1 MKLALKRI
9 ICISLTLCFILL
21 LPAQCFAKDSF
32 NYVDDIPITQ
42 KNVFSFP
49 NGNIYHC
56 YIDPSYEDYTY
67 EDEDVYDITQFGR
80 YVSLNAVYKKAIDG
94 DFICKELGVN
104 KLVLNKKTLIAIRDL
119 ALKYPEKFTG
129 CDNFI
134 TVTFKMYKVSQKLKF
149 NKKKRQLKL
158 SKIKKKLV
166 YNNTF
171 YTKNDYIDKKIILK
185 YNKLGRKDFYV
196 YEWSVNQMDIVS
208 FVNGYLKN
216 LAKNKHKPKPTEELK
231 LLTPIN

>member
-1 MKLALKRI
+1 MKLAFKRI
-9 ICISLTLCFILL
+9 ICISLILCFILL

-32 NYVDDIPITQ
+32 NYVGNIPITQ
-42 KNVFSFP
+42 KSAFLFP
-49 NGNIYHC
+49 NGNIYLC
-56 YIDPSYEDYTY
+56 CIDPSTDDDLYD
-67 EDEDVYDITQFGR
+67 DVYDTTQFGH

-104 KLVLNKKTLIAIRDL
+104 ELVLNKKTLIAIRDL

-129 CDNFI
+129 CDNFV
-134 TVTFKMYKVSQKLKF
+134 TVTFKMYKVSQKLKL

-166 YNNTF
+166 YNDTF